1 MDTTFTLLS
10 TIIDLAICTYLFYN
24 IGGLADTRF
33 NRTEFTN
40 AKYSLTISLVV
51 NFYLI
56 FVLIFNTEFFVS
68 LGIGYF
74 IGGYLSQVTTP
85 KTKLL
90 GYKYQQMNHII
101 HFVIVE
107 VYVRLYQFI
116 NKRK

>member
-1 MDTTFTLLS
+1 MDTTFVLLGN
-10 TIIDLAICTYLFYN
+10 IIDIAICTYLFYN
-24 IGGLADTRF
+24 VGTLADTRF

-40 AKYSLTISLVV
+40 SKHSLAVSLFV

-56 FVLIFNTEFFVS
+56 FVLVLNTEFFVG
-68 LGIGYF
+68 LVIGYF